1 MSDLASTDAIR
12 LDIVKHQLE
21 SARGYTLSLLEGLDE
36 SDWFSV
42 PPQVVTHVAWQVG
55 HMAMAEYGLCLFRQR
70 GRQPVDL
77 ELMPSSFRKAFSRGS
92 VPTADASKYP
102 SKASILETL
111 NAIRAQLLIE
121 LPTFAGT
128 GLDDPIDPP
137 HFAYPTR
144 IGALLFS
151 SHHELIHAGQIGL
164 LRRLFG
170 KEPIR

>member
-1 MSDLASTDAIR
+1 MSDIESRDAIR
-12 LDIVKHQLE
+12 LDIVTHQLE
-21 SARGYTLSLLEGLDE
+21 SARGYVLSLLEGLDE
-36 SDWFSV
+36 SDWFRV
-42 PPQVVTHVAWQVG
+42 PNECVTHVAWQVG

-92 VPTADASKYP
+92 QPLADPSKYP
-102 SKASILETL
+102 SKESILQTL
-111 NAIRAQLLIE
+111 EAIRAQVLIE
-121 LPTFAGT
+121 LPSFAGT

-151 SHHELIHAGQIGL
+151 SHHELLHAGQIGL